1 MIDYNYKSGK
11 CRSWWTNFRI
21 RPEIRLQCGS
31 AYFYDMN
38 QKQTKLTLCFFLNLL
53 QSHQKTEGW
62 WKISWRDRKTTK
74 IKWAV
79 EWPLFWPVH
88 PWPQRLALELTGEI
102 QLTRS
107 ITQQLVS
114 RYYFFL
120 KLKFQVTI
128 RLDIF
133 SIFSFLFFYLNCLII
148 LYNTYIFYFY
158 RWRP

>member
-1 MIDYNYKSGK
+1 MNSGSDLLALFKPIWLIIIVRVVNVGVDGLILEYVLRFVYSVDLPIFMI
-11 CRSWWTNFRI
+11 WI
-21 RPEIRLQCGS
+21 
-31 AYFYDMN
+31 

-120 KLKFQVTI
+120 KTVQLTI
-128 RLDIF
+128 IKGT
-133 SIFSFLFFYLNCLII
+133 SHQGTIHI
-148 LYNTYIFYFY
+148 L
-158 RWRP
+158 RQHL